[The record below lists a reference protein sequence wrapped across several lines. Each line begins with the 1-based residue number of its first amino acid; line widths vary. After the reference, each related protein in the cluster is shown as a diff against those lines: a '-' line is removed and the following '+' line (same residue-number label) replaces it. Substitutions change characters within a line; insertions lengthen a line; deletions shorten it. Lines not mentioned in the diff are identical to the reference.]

1 MVRSIVNTP
10 RGDKN
15 IDVWFQIEDRSSVQ
29 EGAHSGTIMLA
40 GQGIM
45 KVPQANFLE
54 GLGSCWCCWE
64 LQILLRQLP
73 LCFLLF
79 STTASMAHGS
89 SLQQSL
95 GRRPPNWWCGSREF
109 GLGVWHSNMV
119 LLMEEILH
127 HLGCVRP
134 YRYILVYLL
143 HQLVQDSFHQ
153 QYHVKRTDI
162 FWRWEPS
169 LQEICSSF
177 RATGWWTCSELAGLA
192 EAVAMLYKQP
202 KQTCFD
208 MCLGIFTCS
217 LVSKSTNSNS
227 LKVFFSVSASA
238 KVWFVA
244 WKFS

>member
-1 MVRSIVNTP
+1 MIALDMTCVHVWSTSGDSTTSVPAIHYPRVSTPPRWDEVCQERMDGHGLSRTNHNWELKGEIDCSWKQWIFSDFLIWDVHLLSIKEMAMCDLSTLAHELMVRSIVNTP

-45 KVPQANFLE
+45 NVPQANFLE

-95 GRRPPNWWCGSREF
+95 GRRPPNWRCGSREF
-109 GLGVWHSNMV
+109 GLGVVDGRNPAPP
-119 LLMEEILH
+119 
-127 HLGCVRP
+127 G
-134 YRYILVYLL
+134 
-143 HQLVQDSFHQ
+143 
-153 QYHVKRTDI
+153 
-162 FWRWEPS
+162 
-169 LQEICSSF
+169 
-177 RATGWWTCSELAGLA
+177 
-192 EAVAMLYKQP
+192 
-202 KQTCFD
+202 
-208 MCLGIFTCS
+208 MCKTL
-217 LVSKSTNSNS
+217 
-227 LKVFFSVSASA
+227 
-238 KVWFVA
+238 
-244 WKFS
+244 